1 MGIPFWCLISSIKY
15 DAKSLNVRGGG
26 VSGDRNND

>member
-15 DAKSLNVRGGG
+15 DAKSLNVRGV